1 MQKPQWLRDRQARE
15 RIRQRAGYDVML
27 ATSVGIVWYVF
38 GPIVAL
44 FAAGAAVAFWLINI

>member
-15 RIRQRAGYDVML
+15 RIRQRAGYAVML